1 MAHCAVSRTRVVR
14 VKRCYRGRRAA
25 ASGDAWL
32 GFRGSAN
39 DRPGGYAAVWEGFA
53 VKLTGSPHD
62 AEGRASMAQEQRQA
76 ATEAQQDPM
85 SDEQADVL
93 EEAARGVEGWAAR
106 LPEGAPWR
114 AAFESIGGELRT
126 CLAGREAVR
135 RARAA

>member
-25 ASGDAWL
+25 ASGDARL

-39 DRPGGYAAVWEGFA
+39 DRPGGYAAVWEGSA

-76 ATEAQQDPM
+76 ATEAQQD
-85 SDEQADVL
+85 SGQLDEQAAVL
-93 EEAARGVEGWAAR
+93 EEAAAGLRGLAAG
-106 LPEGAPWR
+106 LPEPSRWREIFAYVADSFAAGATLSR
-114 AAFESIGGELRT
+114 MDQASA
-126 CLAGREAVR
+126 
-135 RARAA
+135 